1 MEPNNCT
8 GCDRVDRLESRIA
21 VCEARTAAHDTNY
34 AVINTKL
41 NLLLWIVGAI
51 GTALIGVL
59 VKYVIP
65 I

>member
-1 MEPNNCT
+1 MDPNTCI

-21 VCEARTAAHDTNY
+21 SCETRLAAHDTNY

-59 VKYVIP
+59 VKYVLP
-65 I
+65 L